1 MPDSS
6 HTKTSSHRLKGKA
19 ASDNGQLAVSSGP
32 VTKEQEPTQS
42 EQSDRV
48 IGKIYETQKEADKQA
63 EKEIQEAIGKEGR
76 LKEPEIKIPPD
87 VADAGVVSPDT
98 EASEALLKDTTVD
111 LPLTEDEYKSGEQA
125 KKNEK
130 VTQKKEGLGVAS
142 LIALALFVGRMIKLA
157 HHHMK
162 KIRFKKEGEEGK

>member
-76 LKEPEIKIPPD
+76 LREPEIKIPPD
-87 VADAGVVSPDT
+87 VADAGVVSPET
-98 EASEALLKDTTVD
+98 EASETLSGDTTVE
-111 LPLTEDEYKSGEQA
+111 LPMTEDEFKLGEHA
-125 KKNEK
+125 KVDAK
-130 VTQKKEGLGVAS
+130 VTEKKEVLGVDS
-142 LIALALFVGRMIKLA
+142 LVALALFVGRLIKLA
-157 HHHMK
+157 HYHAK
-162 KIRFKKEGEEGK
+162 RIVFRKGDD